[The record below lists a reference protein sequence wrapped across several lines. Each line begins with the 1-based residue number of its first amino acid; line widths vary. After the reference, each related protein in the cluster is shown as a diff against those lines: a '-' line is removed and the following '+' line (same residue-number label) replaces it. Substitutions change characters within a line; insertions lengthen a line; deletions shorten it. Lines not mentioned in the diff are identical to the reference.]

1 MFMYY
6 VTLASLACM
15 SEHLVALL
23 YALKDEVANDIDI
36 IILKIITY
44 ALDVNTKYRLDDSH

>member
-6 VTLASLACM
+6 VTPASLACM

-23 YALKDEVANDIDI
+23 YALKDEVANDIDT